1 MLKNNIEV
9 KEYIKK
15 YSHKNLYNDFNV
27 TFYDKSINIIV
38 GPNGSGK
45 TTLINS
51 ILNFD
56 SNYSGDITNISN
68 KKYMY
73 IPDESELPWLLSGS
87 EYILY
92 FMRLNNVTPKLNQ
105 NLILLFN
112 MENDMDKTIGSYSYG
127 MKKKIQIILAWHIK
141 PDILIMDELF
151 RGLDFQS
158 IKIAVQILK
167 KLKNYSNL
175 ILTTHD
181 INLIE
186 EVGDNIVV
194 IVNGKK
200 LIDGNISEIE
210 KQYNN
215 TISNILE
222 EYIFDKNI
230 KKLLNSI

>member
-1 MLKNNIEV
+1 MANNIVVNDYV
-9 KEYIKK
+9 KCYEKQK
-15 YSHKNLYNDFNV
+15 LYENFST
-27 TFYDKSINIIV
+27 TFVDKSINIIV

-56 SNYSGDITNISN
+56 TNYHGSITKIEN

-73 IPDESELPWLLSGS
+73 IPDESELPWLLSGG

-92 FMRLNNVTPKLNQ
+92 FMRLHNIEPILNEK
-105 NLILLFN
+105 LILLFN
-112 MENDMDKTIGSYSYG
+112 MEKEMNKLIGSYSYG
-127 MKKKIQIILAWHIK
+127 MKKKIQIMLAWHIK
-141 PDILIMDELF
+141 PEILIMDELF

-158 IKIAVQILK
+158 INITVKILQ

-181 INLIE
+181 INLINQ
-186 EVGDNIVV
+186 VGDNIVV

-200 LIDGNISEIE
+200 RLDGKISAIE
-210 KQYNN
+210 QKYDN
-215 TISNILE
+215 TISKILE
-222 EYIFDKNI
+222 EYIFDQNI
-230 KKLLNSI
+230 EQLLNGI